1 MLRFRI
7 KLFSFN
13 VSYIFFKKNSIPN
26 NCLKS
31 STAKNT
37 ILLYVNNTS
46 LNTKSNNFIIES
58 TPLIL

>member
-13 VSYIFFKKNSIPN
+13 VSNIILKKNSIPN